1 MRRERPAAYGSMW
14 LCVSSSPPDS
24 LCSTETE
31 IFCPENL
38 SERRAYFKGEGRGG
52 AGGPWERCCRRLRGS
67 TLALNFSMG
76 LRPRLSA
83 AAASAALLEPPGWRF
98 GDRCCRRLRG
108 STFELP
114 LFHGLTPTAKCCRR
128 LRGSTGTPG
137 LAPRDDPIYSVAPT
151 QLRRLGQEYSP
162 RRCPGDHLFENRCAH
177 GGWWFWRGSGCR
189 ARQLVPGD
197 AAASRW
203 VDQLEDA
210 VRVLANNPFTFQ
222 SKVLTKNSSN

>member
-1 MRRERPAAYGSMW
+1 MA
-14 LCVSSSPPDS
+14 
-24 LCSTETE
+24 
-31 IFCPENL
+31 
-38 SERRAYFKGEGRGG
+38 
-52 AGGPWERCCRRLRGS
+52 LRGW
-67 TLALNFSMG
+67 G
-76 LRPRLSA
+76 
-83 AAASAALLEPPGWRF
+83 
-98 GDRCCRRLRG
+98 CCRRLRG

-114 LFHGLTPTAKCCRR
+114 LFHGLTPTAKCCRRIRGLLEPPGWRFGEGCCRRLRGSTFELPLFHGLTPTAKCGRRIRGLLEPPGWRSLGEVLSPPTRLDSYAEPFHGLTPTAKCCRR

-222 SKVLTKNSSN
+222 SKVLTKHSSN